1 MLNKSPSAALYEV
14 VYQQLPQEKG
24 RETQLVLL
32 TLKLR
37 PTTPQPDF
45 EFTFSEV
52 SKCGFT
58 DCSSQKVQ
66 SQDVLLFFKAL

>member
-1 MLNKSPSAALYEV
+1 MLNKSASAALYEV

-52 SKCGFT
+52 SSRGFT

-66 SQDVLLFFKAL
+66 SQDVPLFFKAL